1 MARGKNISQ
10 ETLNWVAKRD
20 ADRREKF
27 NQSFTFG
34 KTPQEWEKETGN
46 KLLSYQTSNGKLMKG
61 NMAYQS
67 PEQQKQGQIGQSF
80 GRMIGGD
87 SGFGR
92 MIGGGGGM
100 GGLEAASMRLA
111 DAAAAREMRAEEAKF
126 ARERGAQASD
136 QEASDKQSEIASL
149 EQEFSQVS
157 ATEAAT
163 PAEKVRK
170 NERLSQIRSAIQ
182 GARSELANVRRRGRF
197 ESFNMASQTRFM

>member
-1 MARGKNISQ
+1 MAAYTKGTQSPALDIQ
-10 ETLNWVAKRD
+10 KR
-20 ADRREKF
+20 
-27 NQSFTFG
+27 
-34 KTPQEWEKETGN
+34 N
-46 KLLSYQTSNGKLMKG
+46 KPLSIGTSMQQYQTGAG
-61 NMAYQS
+61 GA
-67 PEQQKQGQIGQSF
+67 GQVGQSF

-87 SGFGR
+87 AGVRR
-92 MIGGGGGM
+92 MTVGGGGGM